1 VPAQPDQPDFQ
12 HHRHDGLGLRVPA
25 RPNTL
30 DISGCCTSKY
40 RVDGN
45 CIQFCETPKDF
56 DFSACVNRGVGNLS
70 YYYRTLCT
78 NTSANEAY
86 DSSEDGKDTRK
97 ESRAGEFLLLA
108 YRYQLL
114 TRRFAASR
122 SVMGYSVLLLALST
136 IAFSMTHYYS
146 SNRPN
151 TQFDL
156 YPGAG
161 YLTTV

>member
-1 VPAQPDQPDFQ
+1 MSFESYYAKCPRSQINQIFNTTGMTGWVC
-12 HHRHDGLGLRVPA
+12 GVPA

-30 DISGCCTSKY
+30 DISSCCTGKY

-56 DFSACVNRGVGNLS
+56 DFSACVNRGVGNSS

-78 NTSANEAY
+78 NTSANQKD
-86 DSSEDGKDTRK
+86 DSSTDGKDTRK
-97 ESRAGEFLLLA
+97 ESGAGEFLLLA

-114 TRRFAASR
+114 TGRFAASR

-136 IAFSMTHYYS
+136 IAFSMTPY
-146 SNRPN
+146 
-151 TQFDL
+151 
-156 YPGAG
+156 
-161 YLTTV
+161 